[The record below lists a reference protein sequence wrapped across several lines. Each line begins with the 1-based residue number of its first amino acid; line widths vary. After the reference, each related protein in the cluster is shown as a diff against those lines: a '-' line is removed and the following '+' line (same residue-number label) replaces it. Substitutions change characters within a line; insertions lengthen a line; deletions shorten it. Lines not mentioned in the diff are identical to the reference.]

1 MPMGTGRTLVAVGGR
16 WGTLRDV
23 ARIAFGTTAGALL
36 RASSNHMLSKI
47 TTLLKQPAFWVLAI
61 VLVIAVLAFSK
72 LRKPFAA
79 IAAKV
84 PGNDVAAQ

>member
-1 MPMGTGRTLVAVGGR
+1 
-16 WGTLRDV
+16 
-23 ARIAFGTTAGALL
+23 
-36 RASSNHMLSKI
+36 MLSKI